1 MLISAAEAA
10 NHPLAAIAAAEGAL
24 GRAERPAE
32 RLHEAKYVTMTAI
45 QRAALPH
52 ALCGRDVLGAA
63 KTGSGKTL
71 AFLIPVLERLYRQR
85 WGAMDGVGAIVISPT
100 RELALQNFHE
110 LQRAGK
116 HHGLSGG
123 LLVGGKR
130 GTLAGERDR
139 VGGLNVIIA
148 TPGRLLQHMDETP
161 NFDCSQLQA
170 RPQHPI
176 STTECLTL
184 STQPWLFYLER
195 ASVVVL
201 VLDEA
206 DRILD
211 LGFREALDAI
221 LANLPRQRQTLLFSA
236 TQTKSVKDLA
246 RLSLR
251 DPEYIAAA
259 TATPARLQQ
268 TVMLVPLARKL
279 DMLWSFIRTHL
290 HAKMLVFLSSCKQV
304 KFLHE
309 SFRRLRPGTPLK
321 CLHGRMKQIAR
332 MATYEEFCGT
342 KSAVFFCTDV
352 AARGL
357 DFPQVD
363 WVVQTDC
370 PDDVASYIH
379 RVGRTARYTASG
391 KSLLFLCPSEK
402 GMLPA
407 LEAAKIPFKVTKVT
421 LKAHQACR
429 QTERNRAIAYEQF
442 VTANPAK
449 MQEISAALA
458 GLLAKDADLKY
469 LAQRAFVTYLRSIH
483 LQVVLATQYQMRAGT
498 AALDLR
504 LIGLGFLAADH
515 QALVCQRNKDVFDV
529 AKLPHAEFAA
539 SMGLPTAPTVRF
551 LKKGLKKLA
560 LEKEAAALSA
570 SQDLNS
576 DGPQIGSKTPVHD
589 VTGKDARSGS
599 ADNEPARTRGR
610 RKDGPD
616 SSSSLVTA
624 KEGGSDLS
632 LKLSQAL
639 QRLEDGAAKVG
650 ETNVYTGGEKRK
662 RSKKE
667 QAREGGAAGDS
678 SAASSRKLDRD
689 AEGDDADFL
698 RIKGVDH
705 SLDGEAREQNGA
717 ASRVLDTLITRKRK
731 KKLKIRLEDG
741 NGNRLVF
748 DEEGNAMQP
757 LAALAAVGPSGGE
770 EEDIAAA
777 TAECFRRLQAEM
789 RRRDAEDWVL
799 ERQKLRE
806 RRVRA
811 KLKAKGLRAD
821 EAGSGSGV
829 VLGNGGASSGD
840 EDEELEY
847 DEETVVSDSNER
859 DEAIGNRSNSAKRQV
874 PALRWKDVA
883 LRDLSLAEQ
892 EALAMQLI
900 AAMRRRMIHT
910 SKTVDFGRRLLNRDK
925 EEVAPL
931 KCKVLTSASVTNV
944 LKGPTQHFAL
954 SLKH

>member
-1 MLISAAEAA
+1 MPAYAGARLFAGL
-10 NHPLAAIAAAEGAL
+10 PLSQRSLSGL
-24 GRAERPAE
+24 K
-32 RLHEAKYVTMTAI
+32 EAKYVTMTAI

-100 RELALQNFHE
+100 RELALQIFHE

-170 RPQHPI
+170 RPQHPF

-184 STQPWLFYLER
+184 SMPSAWQ
-195 ASVVVL
+195 VL

-251 DPEYIAAA
+251 DPEYIAVHAEAA

-268 TVMLVPLARKL
+268 TVMLVSLARKL

-304 KFLHE
+304 KFVHE

-342 KSAVFFCTDV
+342 KSAVLFCTDV

-402 GMLPA
+402 GILPA
-407 LEAAKIPFKVTKVT
+407 LEAAKIPFKVTK
-421 LKAHQACR
+421 
-429 QTERNRAIAYEQF
+429 
-442 VTANPAK
+442 ANPAK

-458 GLLAKDADLKY
+458 GLLAKDADVKY

-483 LQVVLATQYQMRAGT
+483 L
-498 AALDLR
+498 
-504 LIGLGFLAADH
+504 
-515 QALVCQRNKDVFDV
+515 QRNKDVFDV

-560 LEKEAAALSA
+560 LEKEAAALGA
-570 SQDLNS
+570 SQDLNLDES
-576 DGPQIGSKTPVHD
+576 EIGSKLPVQVVNGND
-589 VTGKDARSGS
+589 VQSGS
-599 ADNEPARTRGR
+599 ANNDTARKRGR

-616 SSSSLVTA
+616 SPSSLVTA

-639 QRLEDGAAKVG
+639 QRLEDGAAEG
-650 ETNVYTGGEKRK
+650 GGINAHTGGEKRK

-667 QAREGGAAGDS
+667 QAREGGAAGESS
-678 SAASSRKLDRD
+678 SAGACKLDRD
-689 AEGDDADFL
+689 AEGDDNDFL
-698 RIKGVDH
+698 KIKRVDH

-731 KKLKIRLEDG
+731 KIRLEDG

-757 LAALAAVGPSGGE
+757 LAALAAAGPTGGE

-777 TAECFRRLQAEM
+777 TAERFRRLQAEM
-789 RRRDAEDWVL
+789 RRRDAQDRVL

-840 EDEELEY
+840 EDDELEY
-847 DEETVVSDSNER
+847 DKEAAVSDANKNNE
-859 DEAIGNRSNSAKRQV
+859 ALGNRSNSAERRASAPQ
-874 PALRWKDVA
+874 RKDVA

-892 EALAMQLI
+892 EALAMHLI
-900 AAMRRRMIHT
+900 TARR
-910 SKTVDFGRRLLNRDK
+910 
-925 EEVAPL
+925 
-931 KCKVLTSASVTNV
+931 
-944 LKGPTQHFAL
+944 
-954 SLKH
+954 

>member
-1 MLISAAEAA
+1 MPSYAGARLFAGL
-10 NHPLAAIAAAEGAL
+10 PLSQRTLSGL
-24 GRAERPAE
+24 K
-32 RLHEAKYVTMTAI
+32 EAKYLTMTAI

-100 RELALQNFHE
+100 RELALQIFHE

-170 RPQHPI
+170 RPQHPF
-176 STTECLTL
+176 STTEFLDPKYTTL
-184 STQPWLFYLER
+184 AF
-195 ASVVVL
+195 VL

-251 DPEYIAAA
+251 DPEYIAVHAEAA

-304 KFLHE
+304 KFVHE

-342 KSAVFFCTDV
+342 KSAVLFCTDV

-370 PDDVASYIH
+370 PDEVASYIH

-407 LEAAKIPFKVTKVT
+407 LEAAKIPFKVTK
-421 LKAHQACR
+421 
-429 QTERNRAIAYEQF
+429 
-442 VTANPAK
+442 ANPAK

-483 LQVVLATQYQMRAGT
+483 LQLT
-498 AALDLR
+498 
-504 LIGLGFLAADH
+504 IK
-515 QALVCQRNKDVFDV
+515 ALVCQRNKEVFDV

-551 LKKGLKKLA
+551 LKKGQKKLA
-560 LEKEAAALSA
+560 LEKEAAALDA
-570 SQDLNS
+570 SQDLHLAE
-576 DGPQIGSKTPVHD
+576 PQIGSKRPVQVVKGDD
-589 VTGKDARSGS
+589 VQSGS
-599 ADNEPARTRGR
+599 ANDEPAGNRVR

-616 SSSSLVTA
+616 SPSSLVTA
-624 KEGGSDLS
+624 EAGASDLS

-639 QRLEDGAAKVG
+639 QRLEDGTAEGG
-650 ETNVYTGGEKRK
+650 EVNVRTGGEKRK

-667 QAREGGAAGDS
+667 QAREGGAAGASS
-678 SAASSRKLDRD
+678 SASACKLERD

-698 RIKGVDH
+698 RIKRVDH

-741 NGNRLVF
+741 KSNRLVF

-757 LAALAAVGPSGGE
+757 LAALAAAGPSGGE
-770 EEDIAAA
+770 EEDIVAA
-777 TAECFRRLQAEM
+777 TAERFRRLQAEM
-789 RRRDAEDWVL
+789 RRRDAQDRVL

-821 EAGSGSGV
+821 EAGSGGSV
-829 VLGNGGASSGD
+829 VLGTGGASSGD

-847 DEETVVSDSNER
+847 DEQTVVTDANENG
-859 DEAIGNRSNSAKRQV
+859 EALGDRSNSTKRRV
-874 PALRWKDVA
+874 PALQRKDVA
-883 LRDLSLAEQ
+883 VRDLSIAEQ

-900 AAMRRRMIHT
+900 AARQR
-910 SKTVDFGRRLLNRDK
+910 G
-925 EEVAPL
+925 
-931 KCKVLTSASVTNV
+931 
-944 LKGPTQHFAL
+944 G
-954 SLKH
+954 